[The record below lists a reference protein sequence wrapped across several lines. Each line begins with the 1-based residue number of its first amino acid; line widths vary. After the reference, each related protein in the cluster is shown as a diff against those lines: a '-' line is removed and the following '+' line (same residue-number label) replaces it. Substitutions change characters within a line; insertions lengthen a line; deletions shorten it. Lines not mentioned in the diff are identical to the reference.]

1 MVSNKF
7 QDTVP
12 PLEQACLAWELEASL
27 PLGMSV
33 SHMED
38 DVDGVVV
45 QGGNADKVR
54 QRRVN
59 LIVGDHQLAE
69 LVHQR
74 LHLVKVL

>member
-1 MVSNKF
+1 MVSNDF
-7 QDTVP
+7 QDTMP
-12 PLEQACLAWELEASL
+12 PLGQACLARELEVSL
-27 PLGMSV
+27 PLSMPV

-74 LHLVKVL
+74 FHLVEVL